1 MASKGC
7 GWFQL
12 LEQVKF
18 YKVRLFIWTAG
29 IISNKYLHF
38 MSLWKSLSYNGYST
52 YTLYIH
58 VCIQVL
64 LLLLAEQSQSLN
76 FKETHEPQKSQELSL
91 KTAMRYHLTPV
102 RMAIIKKT
110 TNNKCWWGWGKKG
123 VLMHCRGEGNGTP
136 LQYSCLEK
144 SHGWRSLVGCSPW
157 GR

>member
-18 YKVRLFIWTAG
+18 SKVKLFIWTVG
-29 IISNKYLHF
+29 IISIYI
-38 MSLWKSLSYNGYST
+38 SWACGRSLSYNGYSM

-58 VCIQVL
+58 VCIQAL

-91 KTAMRYHLTPV
+91 KTTMRYHLTPV

-110 TNNKCWWGWGKKG
+110 TNNKCWWG
-123 VLMHCRGEGNGTP
+123 RAP
-136 LQYSCLEK
+136 
-144 SHGWRSLVGCSPW
+144 LVGLYVVEATMENRIEAPQEIKNRSAIWFSNFTSGYLP
-157 GR
+157 

>member
-110 TNNKCWWGWGKKG
+110 TNNKCWWGRALSVGLYIVEATMENRIEAPQEIK
-123 VLMHCRGEGNGTP
+123 N
-136 LQYSCLEK
+136 
-144 SHGWRSLVGCSPW
+144 RSAIWFSNFTSGYLP
-157 GR
+157 